1 MHEVEARVV
10 QLQPATGRT
19 IQFADLSV
27 YCSNISML
35 INPPGTKTPP
45 HFHDFYEFL
54 LLLEGKQFMTVL
66 GHEQI
71 NGAGDFT
78 LMPPSVLHGHAD
90 YPGCDQRAVV
100 IRFTAKKVEC
110 AESVPPIADRLL
122 EALSQTHFVPL
133 SDPVITEM
141 LSKPE
146 PDYLPEYAPLDFI
159 RLLIRVA
166 DRFRKDT
173 NVEAHP
179 VRPRVINDRDLVENV
194 IMSITTLYMTDINVV
209 LLARMHS
216 ISYRHL
222 ARIFMEITGYTL
234 TEWIMYTRLFYG
246 MQFLVETDLSIA
258 DVAKQVGFR
267 SDNYFSK
274 VFTHMIGMT
283 PTVFR
288 KERAGKA
295 FAPPPV
301 SELPGVKVNPRHNEL
316 YNPLQPHTM
325 DSSRIQFMTRRSAW
339 K

>member
-1 MHEVEARVV
+1 MHPVEARVI

-19 IQFADLSV
+19 IQFADLAV

-54 LLLEGKQFMTVL
+54 LLLEGRQFMSVL
-66 GHEQI
+66 GHEQV
-71 NGAGDFT
+71 NSEGDFT
-78 LMPPSVLHGHAD
+78 LMPPNVLHGHDD
-90 YPGCDQRAVV
+90 YPGYDQRAVV
-100 IRFTAKKVEC
+100 IRFTAKKTEC
-110 AESVPPIADRLL
+110 PENVAPVADKLL
-122 EALSQTHFVPL
+122 AALSKTHFVPL

-166 DRFRKDT
+166 DDFRKDG
-173 NVEAHP
+173 NVEAHA
-179 VRPRVINDRDLVENV
+179 VKPRVINDRDLVENV
-194 IMSITTLYMTDINVV
+194 IMSITTMYMTDINVE

-222 ARIFMEITGYTL
+222 ARIFMDITGYTL
-234 TEWIMYTRLFYG
+234 TEWIVYTRLFYG
-246 MQFLVETDLSIA
+246 MQFLVETDLSVA

-274 VFTHMIGMT
+274 VFAHMIGIT

-288 KERAGKA
+288 KERTGKA
-295 FAPPPV
+295 FVPPPV
-301 SELPGVKVNPRHNEL
+301 SELPGIKDSPRHNEL
-316 YNPLQPHTM
+316 YNPLRPHSM
-325 DSSRIQFMTRRSAW
+325 DSSRIQFMARRGAW